1 MASVRKRYGDRGNR
15 LIEALHLL
23 VFGTPAE
30 RRAFF
35 GESVKVSAKD
45 RRDCLEILLER
56 GYGRVLPAPLG
67 SSESPT
73 LTVNIIGISRPPKLD
88 NAHRALPVV
97 DVPATEDSA
106 TGREVTDKPSVRNPC
121 ETHRA

>member
-1 MASVRKRYGDRGNR
+1 
-15 LIEALHLL
+15 
-23 VFGTPAE
+23 
-30 RRAFF
+30 
-35 GESVKVSAKD
+35 VKVSAKD

-56 GYGRVLPAPLG
+56 GYGKVVPEVPAARG
-67 SSESPT
+67 ESQP

-88 NAHRALPVV
+88 NAHRALPAV